1 MKRLIASA
9 GLAAVGAT
17 GLQAA
22 YAPGLTP
29 METSKTWSV
38 AASLRGFY
46 DDNYNTA
53 PSHASNTNIPP
64 VKGSFGAEISPQF
77 ALNFPGDQTFVGVS
91 YIYTLRYY
99 EARANNN
106 TDHNHQLDAKLDH
119 RFSESYRVLFS
130 DSFAYSQ
137 EPEILESNGN
147 ITTPIRT
154 SSDGLRNQV
163 NLKLTG
169 QMTELLGFE
178 AGYQNIWYNY
188 FQGASDLFKEFPVTG
203 GIGSRAALL
212 NRIEHLFDIK
222 GTWQVQE
229 HLLGFA
235 GYKYGI
241 VDYTSKDPVDF
252 PALDPGS
259 IRDNVS
265 HYFYLGASRSFSSQ
279 LTGSIQAGAQ
289 YTHFEHISN
298 NSWTPYVDMSGT
310 YSYLPGSSVQLGFR
324 HTRNATDVL
333 GTPGAIT
340 GDQETS
346 TVYASINHRVT
357 SQLTASLVGQYQM
370 SQFNGGTDDGKADNF
385 LFVNLNLSYRLNPNW
400 AVEASYYFDRLDS
413 DLADRSF
420 TRDRYYVGVRA
431 NY

>member
-9 GLAAVGAT
+9 GLVAVGAT

-53 PSHASNTNIPP
+53 PSHPSNPLIPNA
-64 VKGSFGAEISPQF
+64 KGSFGAEISLQF
-77 ALNFPGDQTFVGVS
+77 ALNIPGDQTFVGAS
-91 YIYTLRYY
+91 YVYTLRYY
-99 EARANNN
+99 DARANNN
-106 TDHNHQLDAKLDH
+106 TDHNHEFNAKLDH
-119 RFSESYRVLFS
+119 RFSERYRVVLS

-137 EPEILESNGN
+137 EPEVLESNGT
-147 ITTPIRT
+147 ITTPLRT
-154 SSDGLRNQV
+154 SADGLRNQV

-169 QMTELLGFE
+169 QITELLGFE
-178 AGYQNIWYNY
+178 AAYQNIWYNY
-188 FQGASDLFKEFPVTG
+188 FQNASDFANQAIPAGSNPL
-203 GIGSRAALL
+203 GIGSHAALL
-212 NRIEHLFDIK
+212 NRLEQLFDIK

-229 HLLGFA
+229 HLLAFA

-241 VDYTSKDPVDF
+241 VNYTSSDPVDQN
-252 PALDPGS
+252 PITLALDPGS

-298 NSWTPYVDMSGT
+298 NSWTPYADLSGA
-310 YSYLPGSSVQLGFR
+310 YSYLP
-324 HTRNATDVL
+324 
-333 GTPGAIT
+333 
-340 GDQETS
+340 
-346 TVYASINHRVT
+346 
-357 SQLTASLVGQYQM
+357 
-370 SQFNGGTDDGKADNF
+370 
-385 LFVNLNLSYRLNPNW
+385 
-400 AVEASYYFDRLDS
+400 
-413 DLADRSF
+413 
-420 TRDRYYVGVRA
+420 
-431 NY
+431 